1 MSKAE
6 NKRAVIVGLFVFI
19 GLAILVAGIFI
30 LGSQQK
36 KFTKTFEITTSF
48 PDVAG
53 LKVGSNVWFSGV
65 KVGIIK
71 NIHFKNLQDVEVV
84 MTIEEKSAEYIRKD
98 AITKLG
104 SDGLIGNKII
114 VISGGSQNAPS
125 IEANDFLRSAKAA
138 DMEAMMETL
147 QLNNQNL
154 AKITTDF
161 VEISRGLVEGRGVVG
176 SLLTD
181 TAMVSSLHLS
191 LQSISQVMASTNKA
205 TANLV
210 LLTEKLNSN
219 KGLVHD
225 LTTDTAVFA
234 SLRASA
240 AQLQGVSQTA
250 NALMTNLN
258 LASSKLSNKDNAIG
272 TLINDPAVGNEL
284 REAVHNL
291 NNSTAKLDQNMEA
304 LQSNFLLRGF
314 FKKKEKE
321 AKKAAE
327 LAVKDS
333 VK

>member
-1 MSKAE
+1 
-6 NKRAVIVGLFVFI
+6 
-19 GLAILVAGIFI
+19 
-30 LGSQQK
+30 
-36 KFTKTFEITTSF
+36 
-48 PDVAG
+48 
-53 LKVGSNVWFSGV
+53 
-65 KVGIIK
+65 
-71 NIHFKNLQDVEVV
+71 
-84 MTIEEKSAEYIRKD
+84 
-98 AITKLG
+98 
-104 SDGLIGNKII
+104 
-114 VISGGSQNAPS
+114 
-125 IEANDFLRSAKAA
+125 
-138 DMEAMMETL
+138 MMETL

-181 TAMVSSLHLS
+181 TALVSSLQQS
-191 LQSISQVMASTNKA
+191 LQSISLVMAKA
-205 TANLV
+205 NTATSNLV

-258 LASSKLSNKDNAIG
+258 AASDKLSSKDNAIG
-272 TLINDPAVGNEL
+272 TLINDPAVGDQL
-284 REAVHNL
+284 RDVVRNL
-291 NNSTAKLDQNMEA
+291 NTSTAKLDQNMEA

-321 AKKAAE
+321 AKKATEE
-327 LAVKDS
+327 LLKDS
-333 VK
+333 VQ